1 MLRLSST
8 ALAAVCILTLSGCA
22 HDYMQRTDRVAFHA
36 GNAVRANI
44 ESQTI
49 NPSKKSM
56 KSTAGLGKNGRVAP
70 ATDSAAIP

>member
-1 MLRLSST
+1 MLRLSSV
-8 ALAAVCILTLSGCA
+8 ALGAVLSLALSGCA

-44 ESQTI
+44 ESQTV

>member
-1 MLRLSST
+1 
-8 ALAAVCILTLSGCA
+8 
-22 HDYMQRTDRVAFHA
+22 MQRTDRVAFHA

-70 ATDSAAIP
+70 ATDSAAIPFTMFALRERAASCDAARLLT